1 MKLGFVG
8 LGRMGKPMVLN
19 LLKRGHEVVAYTP
32 HNIAALKEVESKGAI
47 AAKSLKDLAR
57 KLPKPKIIFLSI
69 PAGKPVDDAI
79 DEVLPE
85 LSEGDIIIDAG
96 NSYFKDS
103 IRRANRLREKN
114 IYFLD
119 VGTSGG
125 IEGAERGVCFMV
137 GGDKRAFEVAKPI
150 FEALAAP
157 GAYAYLG
164 ESGAGHYV
172 KMVHNGVLYAILE
185 AYGEGF
191 ALLNSAPYK
200 LDLPKIAEIWKNGSV
215 VRSWL
220 LELAERALKR
230 DPELSKIGRW
240 IGGGETGRWAAQ
252 TALELEV
259 PVPAINAA
267 LNTRYSSRDNDSFI
281 AKLISALRYEF
292 GGHKYKEA

>member
-1 MKLGFVG
+1 MKLGFIG
-8 LGRMGKPMVLN
+8 LGKMGKPMVLN

-32 HNIAALKEVESKGAI
+32 HNITALKEVEARGAI
-47 AAKSLKDLAR
+47 IAESLRDLAR
-57 KLPKPKIIFLSI
+57 KLPKPRVIFLSI
-69 PAGKPVDDAI
+69 RAGKPVDETI
-79 DEVLPE
+79 NELLPE

-103 IRRANRLREKN
+103 IRRANWLKEKK

-125 IEGAERGVCFMV
+125 IEGAEKGVCFMI
-137 GGDKRAFEVAKPI
+137 GGDKEAFEIAKPI
-150 FEALAAP
+150 FESLSAP

-191 ALLNSAPYK
+191 ALLKSAPYK
-200 LDLPKIAEIWKNGSV
+200 LDLPKIAEIWKKGSV

-220 LELAERALKR
+220 LELAERALKK

-267 LNTRYSSRDNDSFI
+267 LNIRYSSRNNDSFI
-281 AKLISALRYEF
+281 AKVISALRYEF
-292 GGHKYKEA
+292 GGHEYKEA